1 MDAGIQALL
10 AWTLLFSGEDG
21 VLEESSVDYGGL
33 LEQMEA
39 AELLTLIEQA
49 QARLAELGGAASAMA
64 AEPVRLFINKEYTI
78 RLGVPDGME
87 LPLRPLVKALFILFL
102 KHPEGI
108 RLKERGCF
116 EVELRE
122 IYSVIAPNVAPE
134 IRQRRV
140 ARLMDP
146 ADNAFSE
153 NSSSLNARLEVLFPD
168 GTAGHYKIQGYN
180 GYPRR
185 IQLDPLLVTWE

>member
-49 QARLAELGGAASAMA
+49 QARL
-64 AEPVRLFINKEYTI
+64 
-78 RLGVPDGME
+78 
-87 LPLRPLVKALFILFL
+87 
-102 KHPEGI
+102 
-108 RLKERGCF
+108 
-116 EVELRE
+116 
-122 IYSVIAPNVAPE
+122 
-134 IRQRRV
+134 
-140 ARLMDP
+140 MDP

-153 NSSSLNARLEVLFPD
+153 NASSLNARLEVLFPD